1 MPRIVVLHGRTLIGS
16 AVRPH
21 CVGKRST
28 EISQCSWARGPG
40 AFLSPHWSYV
50 ATAQPAFPAAP
61 PHQQQRFGQADSS
74 TPANVFLG
82 AASRDHTA
90 EVEREL
96 ERVLT
101 LGARGGVIFLGM
113 MPFFSWRRCAS
124 AVYWCSCAHCEQSF
138 IVSSKT
144 RLQVWSTIRW
154 SRTESSPA
162 SQRAFRFSELNR
174 QHRIDGEQSIN
185 LVKEQTM
192 IIRAGFDIAFELSQP
207 TPMILLLSVHPSR
220 AEDVLTDPRLVASP
234 GMPMHNHRDTFGN
247 QCTRVMAPAGPVGFS
262 SSLDAET
269 PDFLTKS
276 AAMPDVIL

>member
-1 MPRIVVLHGRTLIGS
+1 MEIPRLNMLRFTEKTLADAAETNAAPGNWVPMRAPRSSCQASRNPLSASSGNQVRCISKTTIPQHEAGIEPRLQIGFSEQRPRRSLAGGDGPCAIGERASRCRGSWFFMAAPLIGS

-50 ATAQPAFPAAP
+50 ATAQPASPAAP
-61 PHQQQRFGQADSS
+61 PHQQQRFGLADSS

-124 AVYWCSCAHCEQSF
+124 AVYWCSCAHCEQKF
-138 IVSSKT
+138 Y
-144 RLQVWSTIRW
+144 R
-154 SRTESSPA
+154 
-162 SQRAFRFSELNR
+162 
-174 QHRIDGEQSIN
+174 
-185 LVKEQTM
+185 
-192 IIRAGFDIAFELSQP
+192 
-207 TPMILLLSVHPSR
+207 
-220 AEDVLTDPRLVASP
+220 
-234 GMPMHNHRDTFGN
+234 
-247 QCTRVMAPAGPVGFS
+247 
-262 SSLDAET
+262 
-269 PDFLTKS
+269 
-276 AAMPDVIL
+276 